1 MTVVQATP
9 FDALYI
15 PANDTPWFP
24 YGPSGCEVQLIQADP
39 TTGQWIVK
47 LQGSCGGQPRHSSA
61 LRVGARHH
69 AQRRL
74 AFCRTRLGG
83 AHGQYHCHQ
92 TPGSVHTLVL
102 DDESEIL
109 FVVQGALEYLDAEGR
124 TLAHEDWRSI
134 ADKHTTFC
142 KERGLS
148 SVDVTRPRLPSVDR
162 VLAQEAATT
171 TRGTRD
177 SRATCVRIVQRSRQT
192 ARRGAPPRTRATMHF
207 EARTTYRALRWLLHS
222 GGWPIMIAKLDAAT
236 ARTYGEM

>member
-47 LQGSCGGQPRHSSA
+47 LRGPAGGNLGIHRHYGSVLGITLS
-61 LRVGARHH
+61 GAWRYVEHDWV
-69 AQRRL
+69 A
-74 AFCRTRLGG
+74 RTGDLV
-83 AHGQYHCHQ
+83 HE

-162 VLAQEAATT
+162 VLA
-171 TRGTRD
+171 
-177 SRATCVRIVQRSRQT
+177 
-192 ARRGAPPRTRATMHF
+192 
-207 EARTTYRALRWLLHS
+207 
-222 GGWPIMIAKLDAAT
+222 
-236 ARTYGEM
+236 